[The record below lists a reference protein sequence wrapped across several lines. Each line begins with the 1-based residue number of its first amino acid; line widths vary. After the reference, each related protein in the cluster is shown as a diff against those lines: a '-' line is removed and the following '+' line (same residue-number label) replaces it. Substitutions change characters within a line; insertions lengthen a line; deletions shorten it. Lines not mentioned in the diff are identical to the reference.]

1 METPRFQ
8 KREFTPT
15 EDAVARFFTEKDI
28 KSLNY
33 STAEKAKAYVDEINA
48 EYGDISFVAE
58 DRGGFAVKFKALGLG
73 EGFEEYKPKENGD
86 NGTSDLEKAA

>member
-1 METPRFQ
+1 METPKFQ

-15 EDAVARFFTEKDI
+15 EEAITKFFIEKDV
-28 KSLNY
+28 KNLNY
-33 STAEKAKAYVDEINA
+33 KTPEEAKAYVDEINA

-58 DRGGFAVKFKALGLG
+58 DRGGFSVKFRASHLG
-73 EGFEEYKPKENGD
+73 EGFEEYKPEANDD